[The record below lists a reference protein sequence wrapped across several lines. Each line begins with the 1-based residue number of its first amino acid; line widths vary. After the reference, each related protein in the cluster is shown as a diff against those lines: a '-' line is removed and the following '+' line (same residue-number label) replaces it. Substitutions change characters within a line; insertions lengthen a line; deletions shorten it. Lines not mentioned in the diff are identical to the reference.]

1 MEAMKQ
7 ELKDHDR
14 RITALE
20 AHRENDLKITNE
32 NNKNLATIIVELK
45 NLTNSMD
52 TLANNWKEAI
62 NRSNTRQK
70 EREEDTDKRIS
81 QLEKTVEKLS
91 GKLENEA
98 KLLDD
103 KVDERTIGK
112 NSKNYD
118 SVKSTIVAVIL
129 TAIGT
134 TLINAFIN
142 LILK

>member
-20 AHRENDLKITNE
+20 AHRESDLKVINE

-62 NRSNTRQK
+62 NRSNARQK

-103 KVDERTIGK
+103 KVDERTIGQ
-112 NSKNYD
+112 NSKNYG
-118 SVKSTIVAVIL
+118 SIKSTITAVAITVIV
-129 TAIGT
+129 T
-134 TLINAFIN
+134 TLVNAFLN